1 MAFIRIRIKPELES
15 LRARALTLDDIV
27 SPYLVHRRPDRM
39 QDRWVHPRGKDE
51 KHWTAV
57 DETYSASHSL
67 PLETGCPAMPRCRI
81 GSVRPSTRS
90 GVWAADCTKQG
101 HEPGRDPRTDDP
113 FLRKTTAIYLERGR
127 DGLSD
132 EDFLAVQAP
141 FTLKDLLG
149 G

>member
-1 MAFIRIRIKPELES
+1 
-15 LRARALTLDDIV
+15 
-27 SPYLVHRRPDRM
+27 
-39 QDRWVHPRGKDE
+39 
-51 KHWTAV
+51 
-57 DETYSASHSL
+57 
-67 PLETGCPAMPRCRI
+67 MPRYAALPNRE
-81 GSVRPSTRS
+81 RPTF
-90 GVWAADCTKQG
+90 
-101 HEPGRDPRTDDP
+101 HEIRGRDPRTDDP